1 MILVYAC
8 GSANGIVDEIE
19 NIEIVD
25 TTRISHSA
33 TDSIGTHPC
42 DTIKSN
48 NDSIESPK
56 DGTSN
61 DNSTSKTGDSII
73 ISNSKEIEYQK
84 LFTIKSSSGKATQGL
99 AIYKDELFN
108 FHDSNDV
115 VDIYSISTGKQIA
128 SIKIEP
134 EKDVHCNTVS
144 FSSIFYEKGDKYPL
158 IYVQQG
164 GNYNKANVYRII
176 YKDSIYSMQKI
187 QTVSFTPC
195 SHTLTAIDTE
205 KKLLYVIYANHGRYI
220 TFTSLPDYSTET
232 TIVNLSKT
240 NKTYAL
246 TIPKVVQDTA
256 FDNDC
261 LYFLCGVTGQGEL
274 WIIDLQKKNARVIS
288 LTKYGLNAEPE
299 GLEVYQN
306 DLIVSFINKAI
317 YRISIKQ

>member
-1 MILVYAC
+1 
-8 GSANGIVDEIE
+8 
-19 NIEIVD
+19 
-25 TTRISHSA
+25 
-33 TDSIGTHPC
+33 
-42 DTIKSN
+42 
-48 NDSIESPK
+48 
-56 DGTSN
+56 
-61 DNSTSKTGDSII
+61 
-73 ISNSKEIEYQK
+73 
-84 LFTIKSSSGKATQGL
+84 
-99 AIYKDELFN
+99 
-108 FHDSNDV
+108 
-115 VDIYSISTGKQIA
+115 
-128 SIKIEP
+128 
-134 EKDVHCNTVS
+134 
-144 FSSIFYEKGDKYPL
+144 
-158 IYVQQG
+158 
-164 GNYNKANVYRII
+164 
-176 YKDSIYSMQKI
+176 MQKI